1 MNKTSEAKLR
11 SNARY
16 KDRNCKTITMSLC
29 YNTDGDLIEY
39 LTSMENRQG
48 YLRQLIRNDMERKS
62 GNGKT

>member
-11 SNARY
+11 WNAAY
-16 KDRNCKTITMSLC
+16 AKTQCKSFSMNLC